1 MTLRGWPSTLYAD
14 RVAAGRREHGAD
26 PRRCELVSMPSTR
39 AGSLRE
45 RSRRASSSALA
56 SLNALYA
63 GRVSAGQAVH
73 DGELPVLDGLS
84 QCPLRGPGLCGYWL
98 AHCGDQLRLQCLNA
112 LYAGRVSAGV
122 SRLARKAR
130 PCSPVSLPSTRAG
143 SLRAI
148 SIHAGGDI
156 LFGGLNALYAGRVS
170 AGLREAGL
178 DQDRWGAVSMPSTRA
193 GSLREPP
200 PGPP

>member
-1 MTLRGWPSTLYAD
+1 
-14 RVAAGRREHGAD
+14 
-26 PRRCELVSMPSTR
+26 MPSTR

-56 SLNALYA
+56 SLTALYA

-112 LYAGRVSAGV
+112 LYAGRVSAGSNV
-122 SRLARKAR
+122 MQMALMTI
-130 PCSPVSLPSTRAG
+130 PS
-143 SLRAI
+143 
-148 SIHAGGDI
+148 
-156 LFGGLNALYAGRVS
+156 LNALYAGRVS
-170 AGLREAGL
+170 AGIRPQHGVHAHERLSQCPLRGPGL
-178 DQDRWGAVSMPSTRA
+178 RGASDMNAACDGKEVEVSMPSTRA
-193 GSLREPP
+193 GSLRVVPWAQTSP
-200 PGPP
+200 RDGGKSLNALYAGRVSAGVSRLARKARP